1 MKKKEKISEEYLNEL
16 FEYYGIKTHPDK
28 KGIWIKGEDGKLVPV
43 NITKLLGLEK
53 KNNNN
58 IKTWETLK
66 NEVKVLIAK
75 DKNES
80 FDRTLNGMLAVE
92 ITTELE
98 RLKSNDYSDSGIS
111 LKEFLF
117 LEQEGWNTFYEVKDR
132 VNYIFG
138 NYFFNFPDKNREE
151 YLIEK
156 VKLNDKNFPLTI
168 TNGKI
173 EEFEKRDKEEYSYNF
188 YNYYMKLLRNKIEK
202 FETKIAEIETWDS
215 IKSIISQ
222 IEKIRDFFKKKG
234 NNNYITYLNL
244 KKEIYAKWRNLE
256 EKNIKEGKATE
267 LRYDYKLEDLLKVYN
282 YVGIANIVATEL
294 LTFEEEYNRSKGIQ
308 STLIYQKNIF
318 GVNKLE
324 EDQDNLDFLND

>member
-28 KGIWIKGEDGKLVPV
+28 KGIWIKGKNGKLVSV
-43 NITKLLGLEK
+43 DIMELLGLKK
-53 KNNNN
+53 KNKNKT
-58 IKTWETLK
+58 KTWETLK
-66 NEVKVLIAK
+66 EEVKKLINK
-75 DKNES
+75 DKKES

-151 YLIEK
+151 YLIER
-156 VKLNDKNFPLTI
+156 VKLNDKDFPLTI
-168 TNGKI
+168 ENDKI
-173 EEFEKRDKEEYSYNF
+173 ADFEKRDDEEYSYNF
-188 YNYYMKLLRNKIEK
+188 YNYYMKLLRNKIES

-215 IKSIISQ
+215 INSIISQ
-222 IEKIRDFFKKKG
+222 IEKIRDFFKNKG

-244 KKEIYAKWRNLE
+244 KREIYAKWRNLQ
-256 EKNIKEGKATE
+256 EKNIKEGKDTE

-324 EDQDNLDFLND
+324 EDEDNLDFLNE

>member
-1 MKKKEKISEEYLNEL
+1 MKKKEKKN
-16 FEYYGIKTHPDK
+16 
-28 KGIWIKGEDGKLVPV
+28 
-43 NITKLLGLEK
+43 
-53 KNNNN
+53 NNNN

-66 NEVKVLIAK
+66 NEVKALIAK

-156 VKLNDKNFPLTI
+156 VKLNDKKFPLTI
-168 TNGKI
+168 ENGKI
-173 EEFEKRDKEEYSYNF
+173 VEFEKNDDEEYSYNF
-188 YNYYMKLLRNKIEK
+188 YNYYMKLLRSKIES

-222 IEKIRDFFKKKG
+222 IEKIRDFFKKRG

-244 KKEIYAKWRNLE
+244 KKEIYAKWRNLQ
-256 EKNIKEGKATE
+256 EKNIKEGKDSE

-282 YVGIANIVATEL
+282 YVGIASVSVTEL

-318 GVNKLE
+318 GINKLE
-324 EDQDNLDFLND
+324 EDEDNLDFLND

>member
-66 NEVKVLIAK
+66 NEVKALIAK

-168 TNGKI
+168 ENGKI
-173 EEFEKRDKEEYSYNF
+173 VEFEKRDDEEYSYNF
-188 YNYYMKLLRNKIEK
+188 YNYYMKLLRNKIES

-282 YVGIANIVATEL
+282 YVGIASVSATEL

-324 EDQDNLDFLND
+324 DDEDNLDFLNE

>member
-28 KGIWIKGEDGKLVPV
+28 KGIWIKGKDGKLVPV

-66 NEVKVLIAK
+66 NEVKALIDK

-151 YLIEK
+151 YLIER
-156 VKLNDKNFPLTI
+156 VKMNDKDFPLTI
-168 TNGKI
+168 ENGKI
-173 EEFEKRDKEEYSYNF
+173 ADFEKRDDEEYSYNF
-188 YNYYMKLLRNKIEK
+188 YNYYMKLLRNKIES

-215 IKSIISQ
+215 IDSIISQ
-222 IEKIRDFFKKKG
+222 IEKIRDFFKNKG

-244 KKEIYAKWRNLE
+244 KREIYAKWRNLQ
-256 EKNIKEGKATE
+256 EKSIKEGKESE

-282 YVGIANIVATEL
+282 YVGIANVPVTEL

-324 EDQDNLDFLND
+324 DDEDNLDFLNE

>member
-1 MKKKEKISEEYLNEL
+1 MKEKEKISKEYLNEL

-28 KGIWIKGEDGKLVPV
+28 KGIWIKGKNGELVS
-43 NITKLLGLEK
+43 IDIMELLGLKK
-53 KNNNN
+53 KNKNK
-58 IKTWETLK
+58 IKTWESLK
-66 NEVKVLIAK
+66 KEVKKLINK
-75 DKNES
+75 DKKES
-80 FDRTLNGMLAVE
+80 FDRTLNGMLALE

-151 YLIEK
+151 YLIER
-156 VKLNDKNFPLTI
+156 VKLNDKDFPLTI
-168 TNGKI
+168 ENGKI
-173 EEFEKRDKEEYSYNF
+173 TDFEKRDDEEYSYNF
-188 YNYYMKLLRNKIEK
+188 YNYYMKLLRNKIES

-215 IKSIISQ
+215 INSIISQ
-222 IEKIRDFFKKKG
+222 IEKIRDFFKNKG

-244 KKEIYAKWRNLE
+244 KREIYAKWRNLQ
-256 EKNIKEGKATE
+256 EKNIKEGKDTE

-324 EDQDNLDFLND
+324 EDEDNLDFLNE

>member
-53 KNNNN
+53 KSNNN

-66 NEVKVLIAK
+66 NEVKALIDK

-132 VNYIFG
+132 VNYVFH
-138 NYFFNFPDKNREE
+138 
-151 YLIEK
+151 
-156 VKLNDKNFPLTI
+156 
-168 TNGKI
+168 
-173 EEFEKRDKEEYSYNF
+173 
-188 YNYYMKLLRNKIEK
+188 
-202 FETKIAEIETWDS
+202 
-215 IKSIISQ
+215 
-222 IEKIRDFFKKKG
+222 
-234 NNNYITYLNL
+234 
-244 KKEIYAKWRNLE
+244 
-256 EKNIKEGKATE
+256 
-267 LRYDYKLEDLLKVYN
+267 
-282 YVGIANIVATEL
+282 
-294 LTFEEEYNRSKGIQ
+294 
-308 STLIYQKNIF
+308 
-318 GVNKLE
+318 
-324 EDQDNLDFLND
+324 

>member
-1 MKKKEKISEEYLNEL
+1 MKKKEKIGEEYLNKL

-43 NITKLLGLEK
+43 NVAKLLGLEK

-66 NEVKVLIAK
+66 NEVKALIDK
-75 DKNES
+75 DKKES
-80 FDRTLNGMLAVE
+80 FDRTLNGMLALE

-168 TNGKI
+168 ENGKI
-173 EEFEKRDKEEYSYNF
+173 ANFEKRDDEEYSYNF
-188 YNYYMKLLRNKIEK
+188 YNYYMKLLRNKIES

-318 GVNKLE
+318 GVNRLE
-324 EDQDNLDFLND
+324 EDEDNLDFLND

>member
-66 NEVKVLIAK
+66 NEVKALIAK

-168 TNGKI
+168 ENGKI
-173 EEFEKRDKEEYSYNF
+173 VEFEKRDVEEYSYNF
-188 YNYYMKLLRNKIEK
+188 YNYYMKLLRNKIES

-282 YVGIANIVATEL
+282 YVGIASIVATEL
-294 LTFEEEYNRSKGIQ
+294 LNFEEEYNRSKGIQ

-324 EDQDNLDFLND
+324 EDEDNLDFLND

>member
-28 KGIWIKGEDGKLVPV
+28 KGIWIKGKDGKLVPV

-66 NEVKVLIAK
+66 NEVKALIDK

-156 VKLNDKNFPLTI
+156 VKLNDKDFPLTI
-168 TNGKI
+168 ENGKI
-173 EEFEKRDKEEYSYNF
+173 TDFEKRDDYDSKEDEWKEAVDIWRKRYYYFQRLSEPQREKMLVKSYYDDIF
-188 YNYYMKLLRNKIEK
+188 QIVDYRMGHMGLRYN
-202 FETKIAEIETWDS
+202 
-215 IKSIISQ
+215 
-222 IEKIRDFFKKKG
+222 RD
-234 NNNYITYLNL
+234 T
-244 KKEIYAKWRNLE
+244 E
-256 EKNIKEGKATE
+256 EKA
-267 LRYDYKLEDLLKVYN
+267 
-282 YVGIANIVATEL
+282 
-294 LTFEEEYNRSKGIQ
+294 
-308 STLIYQKNIF
+308 
-318 GVNKLE
+318 
-324 EDQDNLDFLND
+324 

>member
-1 MKKKEKISEEYLNEL
+1 MKKKEKIGEEYLNKL

-43 NITKLLGLEK
+43 NVAKLLGLEK

-66 NEVKVLIAK
+66 NEVKALIDK
-75 DKNES
+75 DKKES
-80 FDRTLNGMLAVE
+80 FDRTLNGMLALE

-111 LKEFLF
+111 LKKFLF

-168 TNGKI
+168 ENGKI
-173 EEFEKRDKEEYSYNF
+173 ANFEKRDDEEYSYNF
-188 YNYYMKLLRNKIEK
+188 YNYYMKLLRNKIES

-318 GVNKLE
+318 GVNRLE
-324 EDQDNLDFLND
+324 EDEDNLDFLND

>member
-58 IKTWETLK
+58 IKNWETLK
-66 NEVKVLIAK
+66 NEVKALIAK

-151 YLIEK
+151 YLIER
-156 VKLNDKNFPLTI
+156 VKLNDKDFPLTI
-168 TNGKI
+168 ENDKI
-173 EEFEKRDKEEYSYNF
+173 ADFEKRDDEEYSYNF
-188 YNYYMKLLRNKIEK
+188 YNYYMKLLRNKIES

-215 IKSIISQ
+215 INSIISQ
-222 IEKIRDFFKKKG
+222 IEKIRDFFKNKG

-244 KKEIYAKWRNLE
+244 KREIYAKWRNLQ
-256 EKNIKEGKATE
+256 EKNIKEGKDTE

-324 EDQDNLDFLND
+324 EDEDNLDFLNE

>member
-66 NEVKVLIAK
+66 NEVKALIAK

-138 NYFFNFPDKNREE
+138 NYFFNFPDKNKEE
-151 YLIEK
+151 YLIER
-156 VKLNDKNFPLTI
+156 VKLNDKDFPLTI
-168 TNGKI
+168 ENGKI
-173 EEFEKRDKEEYSYNF
+173 TDFEKRDDEEYSYNF
-188 YNYYMKLLRNKIEK
+188 YNYYMKLLRNKIES

-282 YVGIANIVATEL
+282 YVGIVSIVVTEL

>member
-28 KGIWIKGEDGKLVPV
+28 KGIWIKGKDGKLVPV

-53 KNNNN
+53 KSNNN

-66 NEVKVLIAK
+66 NEVKVLIDK

-80 FDRTLNGMLAVE
+80 FDRTLNGMLALE

-156 VKLNDKNFPLTI
+156 VKLNDKDFPLTI
-168 TNGKI
+168 ENGKI
-173 EEFEKRDKEEYSYNF
+173 VEFEKRDDEEYNYNF
-188 YNYYMKLLRNKIEK
+188 YNYYMKLLRNKIES

-215 IKSIISQ
+215 INSIISQ

-282 YVGIANIVATEL
+282 YVGIASIAVTEL

-308 STLIYQKNIF
+308 STLVYQKNIF

>member
-1 MKKKEKISEEYLNEL
+1 MKEKEKISKEYLNEL

-28 KGIWIKGEDGKLVPV
+28 KGIWIKGKNGELVSIDIV
-43 NITKLLGLEK
+43 ELLGLKK
-53 KNNNN
+53 KNKNK
-58 IKTWETLK
+58 IKTWVDLK
-66 NEVKVLIAK
+66 KEVKDLIVK
-75 DKNES
+75 DKKES

-132 VNYIFG
+132 INYIFG
-138 NYFFNFPDKNREE
+138 NYFFNFPDKNRED
-151 YLIEK
+151 YLIER
-156 VKLNDKNFPLTI
+156 VKLNDKDFPLTI
-168 TNGKI
+168 ENGKI
-173 EEFEKRDKEEYSYNF
+173 VEFEKRDDEEYNYNF
-188 YNYYMKLLRNKIEK
+188 YNYYMKLLRNKIES

-215 IKSIISQ
+215 INSIISQ
-222 IEKIRDFFKKKG
+222 IEKIRDFFKNKG

-244 KKEIYAKWRNLE
+244 KREIYAKWRNLQ
-256 EKNIKEGKATE
+256 EKSIKEGKDSE

-282 YVGIANIVATEL
+282 YVGIANVPVTEL
-294 LTFEEEYNRSKGIQ
+294 LTFEEEYNLSKGIQ

-324 EDQDNLDFLND
+324 DDEDNLDFLNE

>member
-66 NEVKVLIAK
+66 NEVKALIAK

-151 YLIEK
+151 YLIER
-156 VKLNDKNFPLTI
+156 VKLNDKDFPLTI
-168 TNGKI
+168 ENGKI
-173 EEFEKRDKEEYSYNF
+173 VEFEKRDDEEYNYNF
-188 YNYYMKLLRNKIEK
+188 YNYYMKLLRNKIES

-215 IKSIISQ
+215 IDSIISQ
-222 IEKIRDFFKKKG
+222 IEKIRDFFKNKG

-244 KKEIYAKWRNLE
+244 KREIYAKWRNLQ
-256 EKNIKEGKATE
+256 EKSIKEGKDTE

-282 YVGIANIVATEL
+282 YVGIANVPVTEL
-294 LTFEEEYNRSKGIQ
+294 LTFEEEYNLSKGIQ

-324 EDQDNLDFLND
+324 DDEDNLDFLNE

>member
-66 NEVKVLIAK
+66 NEVKALIAK

-117 LEQEGWNTFYEVKDR
+117 F
-132 VNYIFG
+132 
-138 NYFFNFPDKNREE
+138 
-151 YLIEK
+151 
-156 VKLNDKNFPLTI
+156 
-168 TNGKI
+168 
-173 EEFEKRDKEEYSYNF
+173 
-188 YNYYMKLLRNKIEK
+188 
-202 FETKIAEIETWDS
+202 
-215 IKSIISQ
+215 
-222 IEKIRDFFKKKG
+222 
-234 NNNYITYLNL
+234 
-244 KKEIYAKWRNLE
+244 
-256 EKNIKEGKATE
+256 
-267 LRYDYKLEDLLKVYN
+267 
-282 YVGIANIVATEL
+282 
-294 LTFEEEYNRSKGIQ
+294 
-308 STLIYQKNIF
+308 
-318 GVNKLE
+318 
-324 EDQDNLDFLND
+324 